1 MLMAALFIIG
11 KNDKGEVV
19 GLKNYKKLL
28 DELPNKIRDTTG
40 VVCDINLHEQ
50 NDKYFIEIL
59 VDSFSSPVSY
69 KGKFYLRSGSTNQ
82 LLNGASLEDFFLK
95 KGNLSWDE
103 IPVSRATMDD
113 IDRKAI
119 ENFKKSAIRTG
130 RIPSIKESN
139 TDEFISKNLR
149 LNYHRLRGCYE
160 IN

>member
-1 MLMAALFIIG
+1 MPEQQNTEWKQSWRDEYLQWVSGFANADGGIIYIG

-50 NDKYFIEIL
+50 NDKYFIEIR

-82 LLNGASLEDFFLK
+82 LLNG
-95 KGNLSWDE
+95 
-103 IPVSRATMDD
+103 
-113 IDRKAI
+113 
-119 ENFKKSAIRTG
+119 
-130 RIPSIKESN
+130 
-139 TDEFISKNLR
+139 
-149 LNYHRLRGCYE
+149 
-160 IN
+160 